1 MKSTVEMLTG
11 LMSCH
16 ATTSNV
22 ENVNKAM
29 EVMKGYAEAEGLY
42 ATVEDFDGRHAMF
55 VATVPGKEVDFLLNT
70 QQLLPVFFH
79 KQNDGIPDADQIQIT
94 STEANPCKAIGVLII
109 QIQLFCLIPHL

>member
-16 ATTSNV
+16 AMTSNV
-22 ENVNKAM
+22 EGVNKAM

-42 ATVEDFDGRHAMF
+42 TTVEDFNGRHAMF

-70 QQLLPVFFH
+70 HLDVVVVPSDDMFTPKV
-79 KQNDGIPDADQIQIT
+79 DGDIIKGRGVSDDQGL
-94 STEANPCKAIGVLII
+94 AYLGKKWYL
-109 QIQLFCLIPHL
+109 